1 MGKISAEELRR
12 KMDGNEKLVIL
23 DLRDE
28 QAYRE
33 GHIEG
38 AILISLSDISHDI
51 EDIVQNKD
59 ETVCVYCY
67 SGNKSA
73 RAAMMLEYLD
83 YSNVCDL
90 GGITNWSYDL
100 KKIASIYLK

>member
-1 MGKISAEELRR
+1 MGKISAEELRE
-12 KMDGNEKLVIL
+12 KMDSDERLVIL

-28 QAYRE
+28 QVYRE

-51 EDIVQNKD
+51 EEIVQDKD

-83 YSNVCDL
+83 YTNVCDL

-100 KKIASIYLK
+100 KK